1 MLDDFDIDD
10 APLGRSLEMLR
21 RTWEVDHAVQHLSR
35 SMATRLGITGPQR
48 LVLRVLGKRPRI
60 AAGELAAL
68 LHLDASTMTG
78 HIRKLEELGLLERRT
93 AEDDARRAVLSLTTR
108 GKKLDVNTPG
118 TIEAAMES
126 VLASMSVGDIAVVES
141 FLSRFAE
148 AVEAQTTVT
157 KQERPRR
164 IQRRVG

>member
-1 MLDDFDIDD
+1 MIDDLDVDD

-21 RTWEVDHAVQHLSR
+21 RTWAVEHALQHLSR

-78 HIRKLEELGLLERRT
+78 HIQKLEELGLLERRT
-93 AEDDARRAVLSLTTR
+93 AEDDARRAVLSLTAP
-108 GKKLDVNTPG
+108 GKKLDVSMPG
-118 TIEAAMES
+118 TVEAAMES
-126 VLASMSVGDIAVVES
+126 VLAPMSSEDIAVIES
-141 FLSRFAE
+141 FLSRFAGAIE
-148 AVEAQTTVT
+148 TQTTAT
-157 KQERPRR
+157 KQARPRR
-164 IQRRVG
+164 LSRRGT

>member
-1 MLDDFDIDD
+1 
-10 APLGRSLEMLR
+10 
-21 RTWEVDHAVQHLSR
+21 
-35 SMATRLGITGPQR
+35 
-48 LVLRVLGKRPRI
+48 
-60 AAGELAAL
+60 
-68 LHLDASTMTG
+68 
-78 HIRKLEELGLLERRT
+78 
-93 AEDDARRAVLSLTTR
+93 
-108 GKKLDVNTPG
+108 VNTPG